1 MTKINN
7 VTSMDQ
13 AVCQLLC
20 PSKCLRS
27 QENTATSVWALD
39 WVHQQAMYKSDHC
52 GGLFYIL
59 TKIVQPILTHQE
71 NLYQSPKLLFRY
83 REDNQIYENNNK
95 LANYQI
101 LRQSMT
107 FIQIVRNWIK
117 KSGLKNYLIILT
129 QKNFQAVQGLKW
141 TLKLAYIAE

>member
-1 MTKINN
+1 
-7 VTSMDQ
+7 
-13 AVCQLLC
+13 
-20 PSKCLRS
+20 
-27 QENTATSVWALD
+27 
-39 WVHQQAMYKSDHC
+39 MYKSDHC

-59 TKIVQPILTHQE
+59 TKIVQPILAHQE

-129 QKNFQAVQGLKW
+129 QKNFQAVQGLK
-141 TLKLAYIAE
+141 